1 MFSFSLSLQ
10 RSELLASTP
19 AAPTKIVTL
28 NALSRDRAL
37 FDSGAAFGRAEAS
50 VPFAGSGTAGEIVQ
64 ARAISLDDGGATTTP
79 WTDVATI
86 AAGGLW
92 SGTIVAPRSSSWYR
106 PEVRLKATTGVTA
119 QGVNRFGV
127 GHVMAIWG
135 QSEPDRILSS
145 FYDNTTPPAVSD
157 PEAVQIIF
165 GAAASPSNHFV
176 TTAQPYT
183 AAVAALASSLIATR
197 PDEKFAVI
205 FHTVSGTDVR
215 ALVNDGDTSRSW
227 LADKALHDYATA
239 DGQKVGFAAMSWFA
253 APGSLGS
260 YYGQAL
266 FPLLSGKMLD
276 GTPVSFPATIPS
288 GVSSSFHADHWF
300 GELYDYTNTKW
311 VAYGP
316 HRFDIDADMQDATH
330 LLGGATQFALTN
342 KQDARASWRAMLA
355 APAATMLLPLGLE
368 PVAYVNGTNTGAGGW
383 TDVPHPAGDTPDG
396 AQAFARL
403 TGLAILQA
411 AGMTSWAVP
420 EFDNCYWEP
429 AGTYVEVWSS
439 TGPVT
444 TTRLARS
451 EAPLPATYPHWT
463 TVLGFQINGQT
474 ARNTQIVAGRVR
486 IFPNAGGNFAST
498 DTIQYGEGGA
508 SGAVKFPQDA
518 LNAVWKNIPIVD
530 VGAAGLT
537 GIAVRPLPNPS
548 VFANTLPAGVQI
560 FSTAATGPY
569 FTSPTPVPSGTPA
582 ITFQAKFKLA
592 AMPASSQC
600 LFSQSNIGLDLQ
612 VLNNGSVRCDVK
624 DGAGV
629 KTLNGT
635 MISAGILPNVWYDI
649 VLSVDHTS
657 KFLWFKING
666 VLLAT
671 VPFTT
676 AGNGEFQSTRALS
689 FLARGSGSIQFV
701 GDVEY
706 LKVWHEVTGTGDAP
720 TSLTV
725 NQVFGP
731 AAAANLNAWKLGA
744 NAT

>member
-1 MFSFSLSLQ
+1 
-10 RSELLASTP
+10 
-19 AAPTKIVTL
+19 
-28 NALSRDRAL
+28 L

-420 EFDNCYWEP
+420 EFDNRACHHHTSG
-429 AGTYVEVWSS
+429 AQRG
-439 TGPVT
+439 
-444 TTRLARS
+444 A
-451 EAPLPATYPHWT
+451 
-463 TVLGFQINGQT
+463 
-474 ARNTQIVAGRVR
+474 
-486 IFPNAGGNFAST
+486 FAS
-498 DTIQYGEGGA
+498 DIPALDYRPGIPDKRSNCQKHA
-508 SGAVKFPQDA
+508 DRRRSGSDIPQCGRKFRLDRYDP
-518 LNAVWKNIPIVD
+518 VWRRW
-530 VGAAGLT
+530 GQRRG
-537 GIAVRPLPNPS
+537 
-548 VFANTLPAGVQI
+548 Q
-560 FSTAATGPY
+560 
-569 FTSPTPVPSGTPA
+569 VPSGCFERGLEKYTDRGCGCGRADGYCGAPVAKPFGFCQHLARWSSDILHRGHRTLFYFTHTGA
-582 ITFQAKFKLA
+582 IGNPGDYLSGEIQTRSDARVV
-592 AMPASSQC
+592 AMPVFPKQ
-600 LFSQSNIGLDLQ
+600 
-612 VLNNGSVRCDVK
+612 
-624 DGAGV
+624 
-629 KTLNGT
+629 
-635 MISAGILPNVWYDI
+635 
-649 VLSVDHTS
+649 H
-657 KFLWFKING
+657 
-666 VLLAT
+666 
-671 VPFTT
+671 
-676 AGNGEFQSTRALS
+676 RA
-689 FLARGSGSIQFV
+689 
-701 GDVEY
+701 
-706 LKVWHEVTGTGDAP
+706 
-720 TSLTV
+720 
-725 NQVFGP
+725 
-731 AAAANLNAWKLGA
+731 
-744 NAT
+744 